1 MDTLLPAETFA
12 TYSLIKHDYVR
23 KDGTT
28 DYKWKAQYPYKDEN
42 GKWKKKTVTLKTE
55 GRDNGRS
62 KQVEKA
68 ANQEAE
74 AIRQQ
79 LNEQAVKDPHSGE
92 TVAEYFGKY
101 VEERA
106 NSIER
111 SSANELR
118 RILKSYIA
126 PSIGKIELDEL
137 TPDDVAAWVTK
148 LGKKYSPAT
157 VKKCLTNLRSAM
169 RQAVDRDRL
178 VKDPT
183 RGVKNPKQA
192 HRNPNALDAKG
203 RAKVAQFIAL
213 DPTSP

>member
-79 LNEQAVKDPHSGE
+79 LNEQTVKDPHSGE
-92 TVAEYFGKY
+92 TVAE
-101 VEERA
+101 
-106 NSIER
+106 
-111 SSANELR
+111 
-118 RILKSYIA
+118 
-126 PSIGKIELDEL
+126 
-137 TPDDVAAWVTK
+137 
-148 LGKKYSPAT
+148 
-157 VKKCLTNLRSAM
+157 
-169 RQAVDRDRL
+169 
-178 VKDPT
+178 
-183 RGVKNPKQA
+183 
-192 HRNPNALDAKG
+192 
-203 RAKVAQFIAL
+203 
-213 DPTSP
+213 